1 MPRPNR
7 GPYLAPN
14 RHGTYDI
21 AWTENGRSRRRSTG
35 TPDFRE
41 AQKHLARFL
50 MQHDREAYRELVKT
64 RILLVRDILGDPAAP
79 DGEDYWHEHVL
90 EKVVGRDTQRYAIQK
105 LVAHFGDME
114 VRQVDPADVA
124 AYVRRRRAGDLGKPS
139 KDGTI
144 ARELS
149 VLVAAV
155 RHAVRARRVKAD
167 DAPRVELPPPS
178 PPKDRWLTKEEA
190 TRLLEAARQAKGG
203 DGRLPRVYRFIVLAL
218 MTASRRTAILELKK
232 DQIDLENGLIR
243 LNPAGRRQTKKRR
256 PPVPISDE
264 LRPVLE
270 RMMSEASSAY
280 LLDHPGS
287 VRAAF
292 DRAVAR
298 AGLEDVTPHTLR
310 HTWATWAAQ
319 AGVDMWKI
327 AGVLGD
333 TLATVERT
341 YAHHHPNYLRG
352 AVNAIGLS
360 VAA

>member
-1 MPRPNR
+1 MPRPNK

-41 AQKHLARFL
+41 AQKALAQFL
-50 MQHDREAYRELVKT
+50 LATDREAHREFI
-64 RILLVRDILGDPAAP
+64 RGQILLVREALGDPAAKT
-79 DGEDYWHEHVL
+79 GADYWHEHVL
-90 EKVVGRDTQRYAIQK
+90 EKVVGQDTQRYAIDK
-105 LVAHFGDME
+105 LTAHFGDLNAAAI
-114 VRQVDPADVA
+114 QPLDIA
-124 AYVRRRRAGDLGKPS
+124 AYVRKRREGRLGKPS

-149 VLVAAV
+149 VLNAALH
-155 RHAVRARRVKAD
+155 HAVRARRLRSD
-167 DAPRVELPPPS
+167 DMPRIELPQAS

-190 TRLLEAARQAKGG
+190 SRLLEAARQAKAPK
-203 DGRLPRVYRFIVLAL
+203 DKLSRVYRFIVLAL
-218 MTASRRTAILELKK
+218 FTASRKTAILELKR

-256 PPVPISDE
+256 PPVPIADE

-270 RMMSEASSAY
+270 RMLQEATSDY

-287 VRAAF
+287 VRVAF
-292 DRAVAR
+292 EKAVKR

-319 AGVDMWKI
+319 SGVDMWKI

-341 YAHHHPNYLRG
+341 YAHHHPAFLRG

-360 VAA
+360 AA